1 MRGYPKGDITMK
13 LATVLFA
20 AGTLLGVATL
30 DTKPAQAFGCGC
42 RTACAP
48 VSYRS
53 ACGCGYYGGY
63 YGYRSSV
70 YYGRGFYRRA
80 AVRRFV
86 SFRRGG
92 MRGYGMR
99 RGRR

>member
-13 LATVLFA
+13 LATILFA
-20 AGTLLGVATL
+20 AGALLGVATL

-48 VSYRS
+48 VYYRS
-53 ACGCGYYGGY
+53 ACGCGGY
-63 YGYRSSV
+63 YGYRSSI
-70 YYGRGFYRRA
+70 YYGRGLYRRA